1 MEFELED
8 YRSGRIKKKV
18 RNLNCVNSTGYNT
31 NKGDNNAIYNNKTKK
46 DLEKSIYVN
55 NSKSNNYLISKLKKE
70 NESLRL
76 MLSEYETNII
86 KYQISQKL
94 IRYQK
99 MDNNSRLGRKTTGSK
114 NQSITKNMSNVSNY
128 GNNTYTTNF
137 YRTKNSK
144 KYNTNNNSLLINN
157 KSNEFH
163 NAITSKIPSVNSYV
177 IHNKKIVKRRSKQSL
192 SVFRSLS
199 KNKSKSKPKD
209 KNKNIMIKLK
219 QIIKKFQI
227 M

>member
-31 NKGDNNAIYNNKTKK
+31 NKVDNNAIYNNKTKK

-86 KYQISQKL
+86 KYQI
-94 IRYQK
+94 
-99 MDNNSRLGRKTTGSK
+99 RK
-114 NQSITKNMSNVSNY
+114 N
-128 GNNTYTTNF
+128 
-137 YRTKNSK
+137 
-144 KYNTNNNSLLINN
+144 
-157 KSNEFH
+157 
-163 NAITSKIPSVNSYV
+163 
-177 IHNKKIVKRRSKQSL
+177 
-192 SVFRSLS
+192 
-199 KNKSKSKPKD
+199 
-209 KNKNIMIKLK
+209 
-219 QIIKKFQI
+219 
-227 M
+227 